1 MQECRKEYIV
11 DFKRILKNLD
21 WWLIAAVLILMGCG
35 LGLIDSATHSFA
47 VSTGKAWHVQRQSM
61 FMLFGLAIVT
71 ASLAFDYR
79 VLKNYATKL
88 YILNIILLLAVMFVG
103 QSQLGAQRWIQI
115 GSMSFQ
121 PSEFAKVFLI
131 ICLATFMDKRIE
143 WLEEFKDYLPVFVYI
158 LVPFIL
164 VMRQPDLGTSL
175 TFIAILIGMI
185 FVSGFKYKWFFRM
198 GLAFMALMPAF
209 WMILK
214 DYQKN
219 RIRVF
224 LNPELDP
231 FGSGYHVIQSKIAIG
246 SGGFLGKGW
255 LAGTQSQLNFL
266 PENHTDFIFA
276 VAGEEFGFIGTVFI
290 ISMYMI
296 IIWRGIAIALDADDT
311 FGMLLAT
318 GVTSMFMFHVMV
330 NIGMT
335 AGIMPVTGVPL
346 PFLSYGVS
354 SLTTN
359 LMLVAILLNIK
370 VKKQNLQF

>member
-1 MQECRKEYIV
+1 
-11 DFKRILKNLD
+11 
-21 WWLIAAVLILMGCG
+21 
-35 LGLIDSATHSFA
+35 
-47 VSTGKAWHVQRQSM
+47 
-61 FMLFGLAIVT
+61 MLFGH
-71 ASLAFDYR
+71 
-79 VLKNYATKL
+79 
-88 YILNIILLLAVMFVG
+88 
-103 QSQLGAQRWIQI
+103 SQLGAQRWIQI
-115 GSMSFQ
+115 GSLSFQ

-131 ICLATFMDKRIE
+131 ICLASFMDKRIE
-143 WLEEFKDYLPVFVYI
+143 WLETFKDYLLVFAYI
-158 LVPFIL
+158 FVPFIL

-185 FVSGFKYKWFFRM
+185 FVSGFKYKWFFRL
-198 GLAFMALMPAF
+198 GIAFIALLPAF

-214 DYQKN
+214 EYQQK
-219 RIRVF
+219 RIKVF

-290 ISMYMI
+290 ICLYMI
-296 IIWRGIAIALDADDT
+296 IIWRGIAIAIDADDD
-311 FGMLLAT
+311 FGTLLAV
-318 GVTSMFMFHVMV
+318 GVTSMFMFHILV

-359 LMLVAILLNIK
+359 LLLIAILLNIK
-370 VKKQNLQF
+370 LRKQDLRF